1 MKKTWYVSLILSTVP
16 DCCVKCRWYIKLMTT
31 SAGPPLRARNV
42 CLNYNLYIL
51 NKLVRKVATGND
63 MNRSLHIHKE
73 IFWHIALK
81 STLGIKRTSFWRQY
95 TFQRENLVSC
105 ELIKYRCNFGGHLNN
120 IIVSWLLSAS
130 GKHNNILSNLNR
142 LNPLAATTRTTITTL
157 IRDLLES
164 CKLILSATNER
175 EIFWRQRLNC

>member
-1 MKKTWYVSLILSTVP
+1 MWNAGDILSLWRLPLVP
-16 DCCVKCRWYIKLMTT
+16 PRH
-31 SAGPPLRARNV
+31 LRARNV
-42 CLNYNLYIL
+42 CLKYNLYIL

-105 ELIKYRCNFGGHLNN
+105 ELIEYRCNFGGHLNN

-130 GKHNNILSNLNR
+130 GKHNNILSNSQQTQSIGCNDKNYYNHFNSR
-142 LNPLAATTRTTITTL
+142 PIG
-157 IRDLLES
+157 
-164 CKLILSATNER
+164 KL
-175 EIFWRQRLNC
+175 